1 MSNLQKHF
9 RTCNLC
15 EAMCGIVIEH
25 DGSNVAGIHG
35 DKEDS
40 FSRGHI
46 CPKAVALA
54 DIHNDP
60 DRLRVPM
67 RRTSSGWEAMT
78 WEAALDEVG
87 ARLNAVRDKHGRH
100 AVAFYQGNP
109 TVHNYGSLLF
119 GQLFSRAL
127 RTKNKYSATSVD
139 QLPHMLAAF
148 LMFGNQLMMPIPD
161 IDRTDFFLVLG
172 GNPLISNGSIMSAPD
187 MKNRLKAI
195 QARGGKMIVVDPRRT
210 ETAEMA
216 DEHHF
221 LRPGTDAF
229 LLAAMVTTLFEEN
242 LVQPGHLQTF
252 VEGISELRA
261 AVARFSPENCAEITG
276 IGADVI
282 RRLTREFARA
292 KRAICY
298 GRVGL
303 CTQEFGGLAAWLVNV
318 MNVLTGNLDREGGA
332 MFTSPAFDF
341 VEMATRIKAQGSFAR
356 YRSRVRG
363 LPEFGGELPVATLA
377 EDILQPGDGQI
388 RALITSAGNPVLS
401 TPNGRNLDKA
411 LESLDFMVAIDIYI
425 NETSRH
431 AHIILPPTFSL
442 EHDNYDAAFHV
453 LAVRNTAKYSPALFE
468 KSSDMRHDWEIFAA
482 LSARLGTPKGT
493 VESWMRKAKMMLG
506 ERITPAHLLDLGLR
520 LGPYGSG
527 FNPLAQKSGLSLQ
540 KLKENPHGL
549 DLGPL
554 RSVLPER
561 LFTKNK
567 TILLAPEIFRKDLA
581 RLEPARQKPSHGE
594 LQLIGRRELRT
605 NNSWIHN
612 SHRMI
617 KGKPRCTLLMH
628 PRDAEKYSL
637 ADGQVVR
644 VQSRVGAIEVPVQLS
659 DEIMPGVVSL
669 PHGWGH
675 DRKGVQLR
683 NAQGL
688 PGVSIND
695 LTDESR
701 VDELSGVA
709 VLNGTP
715 VTVTAHQK
723 AAS

>member
-1 MSNLQKHF
+1 
-9 RTCNLC
+9 
-15 EAMCGIVIEH
+15 
-25 DGSNVAGIHG
+25 
-35 DKEDS
+35 
-40 FSRGHI
+40 
-46 CPKAVALA
+46 
-54 DIHNDP
+54 
-60 DRLRVPM
+60 
-67 RRTSSGWEAMT
+67 
-78 WEAALDEVG
+78 
-87 ARLNAVRDKHGRH
+87 
-100 AVAFYQGNP
+100 
-109 TVHNYGSLLF
+109 
-119 GQLFSRAL
+119 
-127 RTKNKYSATSVD
+127 
-139 QLPHMLAAF
+139 
-148 LMFGNQLMMPIPD
+148 
-161 IDRTDFFLVLG
+161 
-172 GNPLISNGSIMSAPD
+172 
-187 MKNRLKAI
+187 
-195 QARGGKMIVVDPRRT
+195 
-210 ETAEMA
+210 
-216 DEHHF
+216 
-221 LRPGTDAF
+221 
-229 LLAAMVTTLFEEN
+229 
-242 LVQPGHLQTF
+242 
-252 VEGISELRA
+252 
-261 AVARFSPENCAEITG
+261 
-276 IGADVI
+276 
-282 RRLTREFARA
+282 
-292 KRAICY
+292 
-298 GRVGL
+298 
-303 CTQEFGGLAAWLVNV
+303 
-318 MNVLTGNLDREGGA
+318 

-341 VEMATRIKAQGSFAR
+341 VGMATRIKAQGSFAR

-425 NETSRH
+425 NETTRH

-442 EHDNYDAAFHV
+442 EHDNYEAAFHV

-493 VESWMRKAKMMLG
+493 VDSWMRKAKMMLG

-520 LGPYGSG
+520 LGPYGGG

-594 LQLIGRRELRT
+594 LLMIGRRELRT

-637 ADGQVVR
+637 ADGQFVR
-644 VQSRVGAIEVPVQLS
+644 VQSRVGAVEVPVQLS